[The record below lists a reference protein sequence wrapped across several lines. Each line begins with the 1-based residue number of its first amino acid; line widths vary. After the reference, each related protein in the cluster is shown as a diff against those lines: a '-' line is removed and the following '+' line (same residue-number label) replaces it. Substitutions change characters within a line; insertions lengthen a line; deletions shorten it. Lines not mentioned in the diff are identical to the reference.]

1 LTSVDNERKV
11 FKLVSDDVDSR
22 CGYGYLL
29 EQERLEWMEC
39 NMMEC
44 PINHTF
50 KLVGKKFTMLIIR
63 NMIHRG
69 HKRFN
74 QLLEIEEIN
83 AKILSAR
90 LKEMEKDGLVERKV
104 YSETPV
110 RIEYA
115 ITEKG
120 RALEP
125 ILNQMSEFSMK
136 YCAKDIFKDGKARK
150 FEQVYGYEHSK
161 KGTYDSYLIL

>member
-1 LTSVDNERKV
+1 
-11 FKLVSDDVDSR
+11 
-22 CGYGYLL
+22 
-29 EQERLEWMEC
+29 
-39 NMMEC
+39 MMES

-63 NMIHRG
+63 NMIHRD

-74 QLLEIEEIN
+74 QFLEIEEIN

-90 LKEMEKDGLVERKV
+90 LKEMEKDGLIERKV
-104 YSETPV
+104 YPDTPV
-110 RIEYA
+110 RVEYS

-125 ILNQMSEFSMK
+125 ILDQMSAFSMR
-136 YCAKDIFKDGKARK
+136 YCARDIFKDGKARTP
-150 FEQVYGYEHSK
+150 EQVYAFENSK
-161 KGTYDSYLIL
+161 KIA

>member
-1 LTSVDNERKV
+1 
-11 FKLVSDDVDSR
+11 
-22 CGYGYLL
+22 
-29 EQERLEWMEC
+29 MEC
-39 NMMEC
+39 NMIEC

-63 NMIHRG
+63 NMIHRD

-74 QLLEIEEIN
+74 QFLEIEEIN

-90 LKEMEKDGLVERKV
+90 LKEMEKDGLIERRV
-104 YSETPV
+104 YPETPIRV
-110 RIEYA
+110 EYT

-125 ILNQMSEFSMK
+125 ILDQMSAFSMK
-136 YCAKDIFKDGKARK
+136 YCAKDVFKDGKTRRL
-150 FEQVYGYEHSK
+150 EQVYAYEPSN
-161 KGTYDSYLIL
+161 KGK

>member
-1 LTSVDNERKV
+1 MK
-11 FKLVSDDVDSR
+11 
-22 CGYGYLL
+22 
-29 EQERLEWMEC
+29 
-39 NMMEC
+39 EC

-63 NMIHRG
+63 NMIHRD

-74 QLLEIEEIN
+74 QFLEIEDIN
-83 AKILSAR
+83 AKVLSVR
-90 LKEMEKDGLVERKV
+90 LKEMEEDGLIERKI
-104 YSETPV
+104 YPDKPV
-110 RIEYA
+110 RIEYT

-125 ILNQMSEFSMK
+125 ILDQMSAFSMK

-150 FEQVYGYEHSK
+150 PEQVYGYEYTK
-161 KGTYDSYLIL
+161 IGA

>member
-1 LTSVDNERKV
+1 MR
-11 FKLVSDDVDSR
+11 
-22 CGYGYLL
+22 
-29 EQERLEWMEC
+29 
-39 NMMEC
+39 EC

-63 NMIHRG
+63 NMIHRD

-74 QLLEIEEIN
+74 QFLEIEEIN

-90 LKEMEKDGLVERKV
+90 LKEMEKDGLIERKV
-104 YSETPV
+104 YPDTPIRV
-110 RIEYA
+110 EYT

-125 ILNQMSEFSMK
+125 ILDQMSAFSMK
-136 YCAKDIFKDGKARK
+136 YCAKDVFNDGKARML
-150 FEQVYGYEHSK
+150 EQVYVCEPSNRA
-161 KGTYDSYLIL
+161 TDSHLTR

>member
-1 LTSVDNERKV
+1 MR
-11 FKLVSDDVDSR
+11 
-22 CGYGYLL
+22 
-29 EQERLEWMEC
+29 
-39 NMMEC
+39 EC

-63 NMIHRG
+63 NMIHRD

-74 QLLEIEEIN
+74 QFLEIEEIN

-90 LKEMEKDGLVERKV
+90 LKEMEKDGLIERKV
-104 YSETPV
+104 YPDTPIRV
-110 RIEYA
+110 EYT

-125 ILNQMSEFSMK
+125 ILDQMSAFSMK
-136 YCAKDIFKDGKARK
+136 YCAKDVFKDGMARK
-150 FEQVYGYEHSK
+150 LEQVYVCEPSNRA
-161 KGTYDSYLIL
+161 TDSHLTR

>member
-1 LTSVDNERKV
+1 MR
-11 FKLVSDDVDSR
+11 
-22 CGYGYLL
+22 
-29 EQERLEWMEC
+29 
-39 NMMEC
+39 EC

-63 NMIHRG
+63 NMIHRD

-74 QLLEIEEIN
+74 QFLEIEEIN

-90 LKEMEKDGLVERKV
+90 LKEMEKDGLIERKV
-104 YSETPV
+104 YPDTPIRV
-110 RIEYA
+110 EYT

-125 ILNQMSEFSMK
+125 ILDQMSAFSMK
-136 YCAKDIFKDGKARK
+136 YCAKDVFNDGKARK
-150 FEQVYGYEHSK
+150 LEQVYVCEPSNRA
-161 KGTYDSYLIL
+161 TDSHLTR

>member
-1 LTSVDNERKV
+1 
-11 FKLVSDDVDSR
+11 
-22 CGYGYLL
+22 
-29 EQERLEWMEC
+29 MEC
-39 NMMEC
+39 NMREC

-63 NMIHRG
+63 NMIHRD

-74 QLLEIEEIN
+74 QFLEIEEIN

-90 LKEMEKDGLVERKV
+90 LKEMEKDGLIERKV
-104 YSETPV
+104 YPDTPIRV
-110 RIEYA
+110 EYT

-125 ILNQMSEFSMK
+125 ILDQMSAFSMK
-136 YCAKDIFKDGKARK
+136 YCAKDVFKDGKPRK
-150 FEQVYGYEHSK
+150 LGQVYVYDEHSN
-161 KGTYDSYLIL
+161 KGT

>member
-1 LTSVDNERKV
+1 
-11 FKLVSDDVDSR
+11 
-22 CGYGYLL
+22 
-29 EQERLEWMEC
+29 MEN

-63 NMIHRG
+63 NMIHRD
-69 HKRFN
+69 HRRFN
-74 QLLEIEEIN
+74 QFLEIEEIN

-90 LKEMEKDGLVERKV
+90 LKEMEKDGLIERKV
-104 YSETPV
+104 YPDTPV
-110 RIEYA
+110 RVEYT

-125 ILNQMSEFSMK
+125 ILNQMSAFSMK
-136 YCAKDIFKDGKARK
+136 YCAKDVFKDGKARK
-150 FEQVYGYEHSK
+150 PEQVYGYEHFE
-161 KGTYDSYLIL
+161 KGT

>member
-1 LTSVDNERKV
+1 
-11 FKLVSDDVDSR
+11 
-22 CGYGYLL
+22 
-29 EQERLEWMEC
+29 MEH
-39 NMMEC
+39 NMMKC

-63 NMIHRG
+63 NMIHRD

-74 QLLEIEEIN
+74 QFLEIEEIN

-90 LKEMEKDGLVERKV
+90 LKEMEKDGLIDRKV

-110 RIEYA
+110 RIEYN

-125 ILNQMSEFSMK
+125 ILDQMSTFSMK
-136 YCAKDIFKDGKARK
+136 YCAKDIFRDGKARK
-150 FEQVYGYEHSK
+150 PEQVYAYK
-161 KGTYDSYLIL
+161 PTM

>member
-1 LTSVDNERKV
+1 
-11 FKLVSDDVDSR
+11 
-22 CGYGYLL
+22 
-29 EQERLEWMEC
+29 MEE
-39 NMMEC
+39 NIMRC

-63 NMIHRG
+63 NMIHLD

-74 QLLEIEEIN
+74 QFLEIEEIN

-90 LKEMEKDGLVERKV
+90 LKEMEKDGLIERKV
-104 YSETPV
+104 YPDTPV
-110 RIEYA
+110 RIEYI

-125 ILNQMSEFSMK
+125 ILNQMSAFSMK
-136 YCAKDIFKDGKARK
+136 YCAKDIFKDGKVRK
-150 FEQVYGYEHSK
+150 LEQVYAYEPSN
-161 KGTYDSYLIL
+161 KGT